1 MKEVLCKVVLKNKHP
16 DLAVNPTL
24 TKNKLNLVTT
34 ATILKLALIVSRP
47 LSNFHCGKIDT
58 MLEFKSQKTAKGQV
72 FMAVTPDRLN
82 N

>member
-47 LSNFHCGKIDT
+47 LSNFHCGKI
-58 MLEFKSQKTAKGQV
+58 KSTCSRNYNSTLTQC
-72 FMAVTPDRLN
+72 
-82 N
+82 